1 MENPL
6 IEHHFPAM
14 DDEEDGCLSPK
25 GVEEEDATLLAI
37 DDRYRRLLDGA
48 ITERYIRDDNDVML
62 AGCGKGAGGGER
74 RWYFTVYAGRNL
86 AGEKKKKKKN
96 LVSPYCELHPP
107 PLMHHVCVCVS
118 CRCFLEDHFFHTDF
132 PSGMDRNTQIFPLD
146 RNTSI

>member
-48 ITERYIRDDNDVML
+48 ITERYRRDDNDVIF
-62 AGCGKGAGGGER
+62 AGFGARGGETR
-74 RWYFTVYAGRNL
+74 SANKQNN
-86 AGEKKKKKKN
+86 KK
-96 LVSPYCELHPP
+96 LFFFLHM
-107 PLMHHVCVCVS
+107 LW
-118 CRCFLEDHFFHTDF
+118 
-132 PSGMDRNTQIFPLD
+132 
-146 RNTSI
+146 